1 MKIVKTILLIA
12 LSLLLLLVVALVAAV
27 NLIDL
32 NKQKDRIARLV
43 YEETGRE
50 LRIIGDLEWG
60 LWPRLR
66 LAGGPIT
73 LGNAPG
79 FGPEPMLSLESF
91 QFAVATWP
99 LTRSEL
105 LLDMVRVSGL
115 HLNLARNAAGTSNW
129 EDLVAA
135 EPKPGP
141 PPAPKAAKKETLP
154 FAALALGGV
163 NIDDLRISWHDAL
176 SGQQAEIYNLR
187 LQIGALNFGEP
198 IGLDLTFQ
206 ARSNQPELTAA
217 TVIKG
222 TLSYDLRNGLYSLT
236 PLTAEIE
243 LAGPTVPGGR
253 AEIDFHTILALD
265 SQRGQAR
272 IEDFRLA
279 GLGMEI
285 KTRMEMDNLNAPL
298 PDCRGEFRA
307 EIADLVRLLETF
319 ESPLGRQLAGVGERT
334 VTLESQ
340 FAAEPSWGRIQIPRL
355 EARLLGT
362 VISAHLAAEELDSPQ
377 PRVAGAFKAAG
388 PDFPAL
394 LAVAARLAGADP
406 SEIPGVVSGLRDRGL
421 LLEAEFGSDGAEIT
435 IPRLRARGLATS
447 LESDWR
453 LRDPVGGQP
462 GLQGMWQIS
471 GDNLPMLLR
480 VAAVF
485 AGGGVEGRSGAEAS
499 ADPAQELRALA
510 TRVAK
515 GGHQK
520 FNLGSELALDQA
532 SGRVRVKDLR
542 LAALGLRILA
552 NLQTE
557 QLEPMPIFQLS
568 LELDPMN
575 PRALME
581 LLDLPVP
588 ETSDRQALTRLAL
601 STTIAGSPEK
611 FQIRPLDLRLDGSRL
626 SGELQI
632 NDLERADIGFNL
644 AIDRLDLDRYLP
656 PETEAVPAT
665 PETAAVA
672 TTQLPVETLRE
683 LLVQGEFRIADL
695 KASGLKVQ
703 NFLLGINAAD
713 GLIQVR
719 PLQAELYGGKM
730 AGHLDLDARGPE
742 PLINTANRISGVQ
755 AGPLLRD
762 LTGKKE
768 LIRGR
773 SEIDYQLAT
782 RGAEVEAMKGNL
794 NGTAAFGFH
803 DGAVVGVNIGLLLR
817 QAGALAQGRS
827 PMAAPQELATDFSEL
842 TGTAQ
847 IQDGL
852 VSNQDLS
859 LKSPLLRL
867 NGQGSAHLVSEQVDY
882 LLTATVAA
890 TAEGQQ
896 GRDLEELRGLTVPIR
911 VSGSFSELSFRPEL
925 TAATLEQLGR
935 NLKELGRAIDREGLR
950 ALEGILAPPPS
961 PTEPEK
967 GTPAEPEEQLKEQ
980 IKDELR
986 RLFRF

>member
-1 MKIVKTILLIA
+1 MKIIKTVLLA
-12 LSLLLLLVVALVAAV
+12 TLALLLLLVVALVAAV

-50 LRIIGDLEWG
+50 LQIIGDLEWG

-115 HLNLARNAAGTSNW
+115 HLNLARNAAGIGNW

-135 EPKPGP
+135 EPQPGP
-141 PPAPKAAKKETLP
+141 PPPKAAKSDTLP

-163 NIDDLRISWHDAL
+163 HIDDLRISWHDEL

-187 LQIGALNFGEP
+187 LLIGALSFGEP

-206 ARSNQPELTAA
+206 ARANQPELSAA
-217 TVIKG
+217 SVIKG
-222 TLSYDLRNGLYSLT
+222 TLTYDLRNGIYSLS
-236 PLTAEIE
+236 PLTAAVE
-243 LAGPTVPGGR
+243 LAGPTVPGGK
-253 AEIDFHTILALD
+253 AAIDFHTLLELD

-272 IEDFRLA
+272 IEEFRLA

-285 KTRMEMDNLNAPL
+285 RTRMEMDNLNAPL
-298 PDCRGEFRA
+298 PDCRGEFQA

-319 ESPLGRQLAGVGERT
+319 QSPLGRQLAGVEERT
-334 VTLESQ
+334 VTLHSEFS
-340 FAAEPSWGRIQIPRL
+340 AEPAWGRVQIPRL
-355 EARLLGT
+355 EARILGT
-362 VISAHLAAEELDSPQ
+362 EISAHLAAEELDSPQ
-377 PRVAGAFKAAG
+377 PRVAGAFKAVG
-388 PDFPAL
+388 PDLPAL

-406 SEIPGVVSGLRDRGL
+406 TEIPGAVSGLRERGL
-421 LLEAEFGSDGAEIT
+421 LLEAEFGSEEGEIT

-453 LRDPVGGQP
+453 LRDPVGDRP

-485 AGGGVEGRSGAEAS
+485 AGGGEKGRPDAEAS
-499 ADPAQELRALA
+499 PDPARELRALA
-510 TRVAK
+510 TRVTRA
-515 GGHQK
+515 GHQK
-520 FNLGSELALDQA
+520 FNLGSELVLDQA
-532 SGRVRVKDLR
+532 SGRAQIKDLR
-542 LAALGLRILA
+542 LAALGLGIQA

-557 QLEPMPIFQLS
+557 QLEPLPIFQLH

-588 ETSDRQALTRLAL
+588 ETTDRQALTRLAL
-601 STTIAGSPEK
+601 TTTISGSPEK

-626 SGELQI
+626 SGEVRV
-632 NDLERADIGFNL
+632 NDLEKADVGFNL
-644 AIDRLDLDRYLP
+644 AIDQLDLDRYLP
-656 PETEAVPAT
+656 PETEAAPAT

-672 TTQLPVETLRE
+672 ATQLPVEMLRE
-683 LLVQGEFRIADL
+683 LLVEGELKIADL

-703 NFLLGINAAD
+703 NFLLGINAAG
-713 GLIQVR
+713 GLIQVQ

-730 AGHLDLDARGPE
+730 AGGVELDARGSE
-742 PLINTANRISGVQ
+742 PLIKTTNRISGVQ

-762 LTGKKE
+762 LTGEKE

-773 SEIDYQLAT
+773 AEIDYQLET
-782 RGAEVEAMKGNL
+782 RGAEVEAMKGHL

-817 QAGALAQGRS
+817 QAGALAQGR
-827 PMAAPQELATDFSEL
+827 PPATAPQELTTDFSEL

-847 IQDGL
+847 IQNGL
-852 VSNQDLS
+852 VSNRDLS

-896 GRDLEELRGLTVPIR
+896 GRGLEELRGLTVPIR

-925 TAATLEQLGR
+925 TAANLEQLGR
-935 NLKELGRAIDREGLR
+935 NLRELGRAIDRDGLR
-950 ALEGILAPPPS
+950 VLEGILAPPAS
-961 PTEPEK
+961 PAETEK
-967 GTPAEPEEQLKEQ
+967 GAPAKPEEQLEEQ
-980 IKDELR
+980 LKDELR